1 MGHGATRQNAD
12 CACPARRFLH
22 SPGAITITA
31 MATPASSHPSLTAA
45 HATATDAAA
54 EATQLP
60 SEPGSAA
67 ARSAPGI
74 QGGDV
79 LYLQLFDSLPLPAFI
94 LASDGFVID
103 VNPAATALFQQT
115 RAQAR
120 GQPLPQL
127 LQGLSAAQH
136 EELLQALR
144 QGQAYFM
151 QAPGQRSL
159 ALYAAPLPYPM
170 AMLQAASHTPPHW
183 LVLAHRLHSHSSDHY
198 AELFEAIDQGVVV
211 YDAQGALQHINDA
224 AMRILNHAP
233 GDDSW
238 RAAFHSNSWT
248 TVDAHGMHLPREQT
262 PAAIVQRSG
271 KPVLNRIMGLYQVH
285 ARHFRWLQ
293 VSAIPRFANTARPGD
308 APVQVVSLIR
318 DITESRR
325 DQHLFSRLQ
334 ALSTAGAWEWERGS
348 DRCFLTQGAL
358 RILRLE
364 QPPASLAGLLA
375 CFMPPDSQR
384 LRQALEQ
391 ALATQTAFTLE
402 LRPHPQPNEPEH
414 WVRLQGEP
422 DMLDPFSI
430 RISGTLEDISRSKH
444 MEQNLLHKARTDPL
458 TGLLNRDALL
468 EELHRRLLGKSPLL
482 ALLYVDLNRFKV
494 INDALGHYIGDQ
506 LLRAVAQRLRSA
518 AGEQALC
525 ARMGGDEFVFLCPTA
540 EPGMPIALAQ
550 RILAQLSEPFQIE
563 QESIRI
569 SASIG
574 IALAPRDGRDSDTLL
589 QNADAAMY
597 ESKRRGHGSWHLYSE
612 DLARRQHDRLQMDN
626 LMRSAIDKGELQLL
640 YQPQVHL
647 QSGTLIGAEAL
658 LRWHSPE
665 LGEVPPETFIAHAEH
680 NGEIMRLGAWALNEA
695 CQQVRRWRNA
705 GLNTVPI
712 AVNVSYRQFLA
723 GDLAHIVVQA
733 LQQAHLPGAALELE
747 FTERVLIEDE
757 PLTTRTISHL
767 RTLGVRLSIDD
778 FGEGYS
784 ALNYL
789 RRLPI
794 HGLKLSRLF
803 LQGAPYNAS
812 DAAICQ
818 AVAAIAQGLGLG
830 LVAEGVE
837 RITQRDFLQSLGV
850 AYGQGYLFS
859 PPLSAETF
867 AQWLKQP
874 QFSSHRPEP

>member
-1 MGHGATRQNAD
+1 
-12 CACPARRFLH
+12 
-22 SPGAITITA
+22 
-31 MATPASSHPSLTAA
+31 MATPSPP
-45 HATATDAAA
+45 HAPAA
-54 EATQLP
+54 EPGPMQPAGAT
-60 SEPGSAA
+60 SAA
-67 ARSAPGI
+67 AAPRSPAQPAPAPHS
-74 QGGDV
+74 GDV

-103 VNPAATALFQQT
+103 VNPAAAALFQQT
-115 RAQAR
+115 RPQAR
-120 GQPLPQL
+120 GQPLQQL
-127 LQGLSAAQH
+127 LPELSAPQYEA
-136 EELLQALR
+136 LLHALR
-144 QGQAYFM
+144 HGHTHFM

-159 ALYAAPLPYPM
+159 ALYTAPLPYPM
-170 AMLQAASHTPPHW
+170 AMLQAAQHTPPHW
-183 LVLAHRLHSHSSDHY
+183 LVLAHRLHSHASDHC
-198 AELFEAIDQGVVV
+198 AELFEAIGQGVVI
-211 YDAQGALQHINDA
+211 YDAQGTLQHINDA
-224 AMRILNHAP
+224 AMRILSHSP
-233 GDDSW
+233 DDDSW
-238 RAAFHSNSWT
+238 RASFQSSSWA

-262 PAAIVQRSG
+262 PAAIAQRSG
-271 KPVLNRIMGLYQVH
+271 KPVLNRTIGLYHVRE
-285 ARHFRWLQ
+285 RHFRWLQ
-293 VSAIPRFANTARPGD
+293 VSAIPRFSRMARPGD
-308 APVQVVSLIR
+308 APVQVVSLLR
-318 DITESRR
+318 DITETRR

-334 ALSTAGAWEWERGS
+334 TLSTAGAWEWECGS
-348 DRCFLTQGAL
+348 DSCFLTQGAQ
-358 RILRLE
+358 RVLRLA

-375 CFMPPDSQR
+375 CFVPPDNQR
-384 LRQALEQ
+384 LQQALEQ
-391 ALATQTAFTLE
+391 ALITQTGFTLE
-402 LRPHPQPNEPEH
+402 LRPHPQPDEPEH

-422 DMLDPFSI
+422 DMLDPFAV

-444 MEQNLLHKARTDPL
+444 MEQNLRHKARTDPL

-468 EELHRRLLGKSPLL
+468 EELHTRLLSKSPQL

-525 ARMGGDEFVFLCPTA
+525 ARMGGDEFVFLCPMSDA
-540 EPGMPIALAQ
+540 GQPIALAQ
-550 RILAQLSEPFQIE
+550 RILNKLLEPFQIE
-563 QESIRI
+563 HESIRI

-574 IALAPRDGRDSDTLL
+574 IAIAPRDGRDSDTLL

-597 ESKRRGHGSWHLYSE
+597 ESKRRGHGSWHIYSE
-612 DLARRQHDRLQMDN
+612 ELARRQRERLQLDN
-626 LMRSAIDKGELQLL
+626 LMRNAIDNQELQLL

-658 LRWHSPE
+658 LRWRSPQ

-680 NGEIMRLGAWALNEA
+680 NGEIMRLGAWALHEA

-723 GDLAHIVVQA
+723 GDLSRIVMQA

-757 PLTTRTISHL
+757 PLSTHTISHL
-767 RTLGVRLSIDD
+767 RALGVRLSIDD

-837 RITQRDFLQSLGV
+837 RPTQRDFLQTLGV

-859 PPLSAETF
+859 PPLSAEAF

-874 QFSSHRPEP
+874 QHGR

>member
-1 MGHGATRQNAD
+1 
-12 CACPARRFLH
+12 
-22 SPGAITITA
+22 
-31 MATPASSHPSLTAA
+31 MATPASSHSEPAA
-45 HATATDAAA
+45 ARAAAADATPDAAPNA
-54 EATQLP
+54 AQLP
-60 SEPGSAA
+60 GVPGSAA
-67 ARSAPGI
+67 AQSTPGI
-74 QGGDV
+74 QSGDV

-103 VNPAATALFQQT
+103 VNPVATALFQQT
-115 RAQAR
+115 RPQVR

-127 LQGLSAAQH
+127 LPGLSAAQH

-170 AMLQAASHTPPHW
+170 AMLQAANHTPPHW

-224 AMRILNHAP
+224 AMRILNHSA

-238 RAAFHSNSWT
+238 RADFQSGNWT

-262 PAAIVQRSG
+262 PVAIAQRSG
-271 KPVLNRIMGLYQVH
+271 KPVLNRTIGLYHIREQ
-285 ARHFRWLQ
+285 RFRWLQ
-293 VSAIPRFANTARPGD
+293 VSAIPRFASSARLGD
-308 APVQVVSLIR
+308 APVQVISLMR
-318 DITESRR
+318 DVTESRR
-325 DQHLFSRLQ
+325 DQHLFTRMQ
-334 ALSTAGAWEWERGS
+334 ALSTTGAWEWERGS
-348 DRCFLTQGAL
+348 DRCFLTPGAL

-375 CFMPPDSQR
+375 CFIPPDSQR

-391 ALATQTAFTLE
+391 ARLTQSAFTLE

-414 WVRLQGEP
+414 WVRMQGEP

-430 RISGTLEDISRSKH
+430 RICGTMEDISRSKH
-444 MEQNLLHKARTDPL
+444 MEQNLRHKTRTDPL

-468 EELHRRLLGKSPLL
+468 EELHTRLLSKSPQQ

-494 INDALGHYIGDQ
+494 INDALGHHIGDQ
-506 LLRAVAQRLRSA
+506 LLRAVAQRLHSA

-540 EPGMPIALAQ
+540 EAGMPIALAQ
-550 RILAQLSEPFQIE
+550 RILSKLLEPFQIE
-563 QESIRI
+563 HESIRI

-574 IALAPRDGRDSDTLL
+574 IAIAPRDGRDSDTLL

-597 ESKRRGHGSWHLYSE
+597 ESKRRGHGSWHIYSE
-612 DLARRQHDRLQMDN
+612 DLARRQRERLQMDN
-626 LMRSAIDKGELQLL
+626 LLRNAIDKGELQLL
-640 YQPQVHL
+640 YQPQLHL
-647 QSGTLIGAEAL
+647 QSGQLIGAEAL
-658 LRWHSPE
+658 LRWRSPE
-665 LGEVPPETFIAHAEH
+665 LGEVPPESFIAHAEH
-680 NGEIMRLGAWALNEA
+680 SGEIMRLGAWALNEA

-723 GDLAHIVVQA
+723 GDLAHIVAQA
-733 LQQAHLPGAALELE
+733 LQQAQLPGAALELE

-837 RITQRDFLQSLGV
+837 RPKQRDFLQSLGV

-859 PPLSAETF
+859 PPLSAEAF

-874 QFSSHRPEP
+874 QFGSHRTEP